1 MIYVKALAAWFFL
14 VILAILNGTLRVKL
28 LVPLMGEQWA
38 QPLSGVMLSLI
49 ILLLA
54 WLVLPWLGPRSNPS
68 LWLIGFLWLG
78 LTLIFEFVFGRLVAG
93 KSWQELL
100 AAYDITTG
108 NLWLLVLVTT
118 AVAPWLATKLRGCLH
133 ASEFA
138 DM

>member
-54 WLVLPWLGPRSNPS
+54 WLVLPWLGPLSNPS

-118 AVAPWLATKLRGCLH
+118 AVAPRLATKLRGL
-133 ASEFA
+133 FA
-138 DM
+138 RI

>member
-118 AVAPWLATKLRGCLH
+118 AVAPWLATKLRGCLS